1 MTKERLVILGGGES
15 GVGTALLGK
24 AKGYEVFVSDKG
36 KIKEKYKEVLIHNE
50 IEWEDEQHAESKI
63 LNANI
68 IMKSPGIPDKVDL
81 IKQIRKTGIP
91 IVSEIEFAAKF
102 TDVTIVGITGSNGK
116 TTTATLAHHILKQ
129 ELHVGLAGNIGDSFA
144 KQVLETGFDS
154 YVLEISSFQLDDIVD
169 FKPKIAV
176 ILNITP
182 DHLDRYKNYQEYA
195 NSKLA
200 VYNNSQR
207 CVWNRED
214 EWLQGVEYF
223 SAKKNVVSFGVQS
236 PKNETEF
243 GIVDEQGERF
253 FAKGQQKVCSIQQC
267 NLIGTHNHLN
277 VLAALALLSDFN
289 IKPTTVEFVLKS
301 FQGLEHRMQK
311 VRERKGVCWVNDSK
325 ATNVGATTSAI
336 EGLHTPTVLI
346 AGGQGKGAEFE
357 TLLPAMK
364 RYVKRAYIYGEDASE
379 MYEHWHKDIDVIL
392 VDSLEVAVQEANQ
405 FVQSGD
411 TVLLSPACASF
422 DMFDSFVS
430 RGERFIELVNAL

>member
-1 MTKERLVILGGGES
+1 ME
-15 GVGTALLGK
+15 LLND
-24 AKGYEVFVSDKG
+24 AAGYEVAV
-36 KIKEKYKEVLIHNE
+36 
-50 IEWEDEQHAESKI
+50 IE
-63 LNANI
+63 L
-68 IMKSPGIPDKVDL
+68 
-81 IKQIRKTGIP
+81 
-91 IVSEIEFAAKF
+91 
-102 TDVTIVGITGSNGK
+102 
-116 TTTATLAHHILKQ
+116 
-129 ELHVGLAGNIGDSFA
+129 
-144 KQVLETGFDS
+144 
-154 YVLEISSFQLDDIVD
+154 SSFQLEIT
-169 FKPKIAV
+169 PQLNALSSV
-176 ILNITP
+176 ILNLSP